1 MLGQESVRWAAET
14 RGTSNTSPDPQAAG
28 AVDGLRDLLLGR
40 PRTQALE
47 DSRWQ
52 TKGLLRCLL
61 VLTLGFFF
69 FLQILSHR
77 DSQSAK
83 DEGTVPRTMLSCEPM
98 ANLGDPQNHP
108 QV

>member
-1 MLGQESVRWAAET
+1 MLGQESVRWAAEA
-14 RGTSNTSPDPQAAG
+14 RGSSKTSDLQAAG

-40 PRTQALE
+40 SRAQVLE

-61 VLTLGFFF
+61 VLSLGFFF
-69 FLQILSHR
+69 FLLQILSHR
-77 DSQSAK
+77 DSKSAK
-83 DEGTVPRTMLSCEPM
+83 GEGIVPRSMFSFEPM
-98 ANLGDPQNHP
+98 SYLGDPQNPP